1 MTAHGQ
7 TEDRARHVVVTRKR
21 TGIGSDLVS
30 VVGAIA
36 YAALTDRD
44 LVIDWRD
51 SRYVADPKINMFGE
65 LFIAPRAFDDV
76 GVVLASATFSDKTL
90 PGPVRQVT
98 SKSESFEAFHAEMEC
113 EARPVAESVVIT
125 RPMHHLPDT
134 ADQKRWLSAIK
145 PAARI
150 AAAIDGFYN
159 AHMQGHPVVGIHIRH
174 GNGEALGSGRDD
186 LIQRSVDDLVDL
198 SIAEFAEMDLPEDT
212 RYFVCTDS
220 QELRDAFNARVMNVI
235 SYDSRIG
242 SAKSGPIHTSDYGL
256 QGAEDA
262 VAEMWLLARC
272 DRLIY
277 TPSWFSHYARIVGEF
292 SAEPVNLDTV
302 SLYGTA
308 ELYEKRLSEMPTK
321 PRGLAKRILGAIGL
335 GK

>member
-1 MTAHGQ
+1 MVAPGQ
-7 TEDRARHVVVTRKR
+7 ARHVVVTRKR

-36 YAALTDRD
+36 YAARTDRD

-51 SRYVADPKINMFGE
+51 SRYVADATINMFGE
-65 LFIAPRAFDDV
+65 LFVAPPAFDDV
-76 GVVLASATFSDKTL
+76 SVTLASATFNDKAL
-90 PGPVRQVT
+90 PGPIRQAT
-98 SKSESFEAFHAEMEC
+98 SKSESFEAFHAEMER
-113 EARPVAESVVIT
+113 EARPVLESVIIT
-125 RPMHHLPDT
+125 RPMHHLPNV
-134 ADQKRWLSAIK
+134 ADQKRWFDAIN
-145 PAARI
+145 PVARI
-150 AAAIDGFYN
+150 AAAIDSFYN
-159 AHMQGHPVVGIHIRH
+159 AHMQGRTVIGIHIRH
-174 GNGEALGSGRDD
+174 GNGEALGSGRDE

-198 SIAEFAEMDLPEDT
+198 SIAEFAKMDLPEDT

-220 QELRDAFNARVMNVI
+220 QELRDAFNRRVKNVI
-235 SYDSRIG
+235 NYDSRIG

-272 DRLIY
+272 GRLIY
-277 TPSWFSHYARIVGEF
+277 TPSWFSHYARIVGQFEI
-292 SAEPVNLDTV
+292 EPINLDTV

-308 ELYEKRLSEMPTK
+308 ELYEKRLSGQPAK
-321 PRGLAKRILGAIGL
+321 PRGLGRRILRAIGL